1 MYTTGVRLSVGGQT
15 SSKSRASKAEL
26 PQVAVVDTGFTSSAG
41 KVRAPENMGPEYPE
55 LLDPSKL
62 LTSSWDLG

>member
-1 MYTTGVRLSVGGQT
+1 MGGQT

-26 PQVAVVDTGFTSSAG
+26 PQVAVHIHLTQGQGLHLLCREGQTL
-41 KVRAPENMGPEYPE
+41 ENMGPESQE